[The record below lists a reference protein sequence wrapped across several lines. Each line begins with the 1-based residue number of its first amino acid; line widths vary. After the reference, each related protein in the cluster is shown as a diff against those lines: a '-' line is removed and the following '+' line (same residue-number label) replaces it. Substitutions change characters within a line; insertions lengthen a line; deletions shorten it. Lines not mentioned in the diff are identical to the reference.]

1 MAGRSGDGNLTTLGI
16 SKNYWGKHTF
26 LHHEKRSVKADENI
40 GHGVSLASTPIRKAM
55 SLIFFFFSF
64 LLPTP
69 FPKDP
74 CKMLTKRWD
83 MGTV

>member
-55 SLIFFFFSF
+55 SLIVFFSF